1 MITLVRSEMFDRWL
15 HRLRDKTAL
24 VRILARLRNAGE
36 GNFGDV
42 KPVGD
47 GVLEMRVHV
56 GPGYRLYYTVRS
68 GAIVFL
74 LVGGDKSTQ
83 QIDIR
88 RAKDMAR
95 YINDQEPPCKKT
107 LQ

>member
-1 MITLVRSEMFDRWL
+1 MITLVRSETFDRWL

-24 VRILARLRNAGE
+24 IRILARLRNVGE

-42 KPVGD
+42 KPVGE
-47 GVLEMRVHV
+47 GVLEIRVHV
-56 GPGYRLYYTVRS
+56 GPGYRLYYTVRGS
-68 GAIVFL
+68 TIVFL

-88 RAKDMAR
+88 HAKAMAR
-95 YINDQEPPCKKT
+95 DIGNQEQACKKP